1 MSEDNLVIEQLEN
14 EIEPYSDTE
23 SGPMLKEKRA
33 RGRPKGSNGPPKPPK
48 ENGRKIRSEKQKE
61 AWDKMQKL
69 NAIRRAEKKVY
80 KEEEM
85 ARIYM
90 ESKQKESSA
99 PTPAPA
105 PITPTPIPTYAPDSD
120 TDSDSSIELST
131 RQITQLMKAKL
142 KKKQNKAI
150 SKKKKKP
157 VYESS
162 ESDTDSFDSDNG
174 SSSSD
179 SDNVIPR
186 MKSRNKVYV
195 ERPKVAK
202 VQQSFNSASYFV

>member
-1 MSEDNLVIEQLEN
+1 MTEENLIIEQLEN
-14 EIEPYSDTE
+14 DFELQSDTDT
-23 SGPMLKEKRA
+23 GPMLKEKRG
-33 RGRPKGSNGPPKPPK
+33 RGRPKGPAKEPKQ
-48 ENGRKIRSEKQKE
+48 NGRKIRSEKQIA
-61 AWDKMQKL
+61 AWSKMQKL
-69 NAIRRAEKKVY
+69 NTERRAEKKAY

-90 ESKQKESSA
+90 ESKQKEP
-99 PTPAPA
+99 PTPTNEH
-105 PITPTPIPTYAPDSD
+105 IKKQVTHVPDSETD

-142 KKKQNKAI
+142 KKKLVPVP
-150 SKKKKKP
+150 KKKKKP

-162 ESDTDSFDSDNG
+162 SSESESDTSDSDTG
-174 SSSSD
+174 TSSSD
-179 SDNVIPR
+179 SDNMIPR

-195 ERPKVAK
+195 ERSVKPKAK

>member
-1 MSEDNLVIEQLEN
+1 MTEENLIIEQLEN
-14 EIEPYSDTE
+14 DFELQSDTDT
-23 SGPMLKEKRA
+23 GPMLKEKRG
-33 RGRPKGSNGPPKPPK
+33 RGRPKGPPK
-48 ENGRKIRSEKQKE
+48 EAKQNGRKIRSEKQKE
-61 AWDKMQKL
+61 AWTKMQKL
-69 NAIRRAEKKVY
+69 NTERRAEKKAY

-90 ESKQKESSA
+90 ESKQKEP
-99 PTPAPA
+99 PTPTNEH
-105 PITPTPIPTYAPDSD
+105 IKKQVTHVPDSETD

-142 KKKQNKAI
+142 KKKLLPVP
-150 SKKKKKP
+150 KKKKKYP

-162 ESDTDSFDSDNG
+162 ESDTDSFGSDTG

-179 SDNVIPR
+179 SDNMIPR

-195 ERPKVAK
+195 ERSVKPKAK